1 MNEKYIAEYKD
12 KLNQNVLKNIIFNRL
27 PILKD
32 FGIKFIEKD
41 KSSLLLN
48 EIYKKIDFN
57 SQDNKN
63 VLLIEKNEKI
73 NLYYNEVM
81 EFRNKI
87 FKIQNNIECVLFIE
101 FKEFYPVIINGNMV
115 LQYIDIFFDITGFKE
130 GNADF
135 IFVSKDLSYGIC
147 IEKYEYYNK
156 LVKWGNMSKN

>member
-1 MNEKYIAEYKD
+1 MNEKYTIEYKD
-12 KLNQNVLKNIIFNRL
+12 KLNQNVLKNMIFNRL

-32 FGIKFIEKD
+32 FGIKFIEKE
-41 KSSLLLN
+41 KSILLLN

-57 SQDNKN
+57 SQNNKN

-73 NLYYNEVM
+73 NLYYNEIM

-101 FKEFYPVIINGNMV
+101 FKEFYPVIINGNIV
-115 LQYIDIFFDITGFKE
+115 LEYIDIFFDITGFKD

-147 IEKYEYYNK
+147 IEKY
-156 LVKWGNMSKN
+156 